1 MGFDINDVQQ
11 ARHLAQQ
18 SGWYILSGTRG
29 DSECKN
35 LGIKPGEYMLKTIHE
50 PYSSYKNLKRTES
63 LNASSWDE
71 LKKIYNYRCA
81 TCGSKEGENN
91 FLYPASIT
99 TLQKGHKD
107 PSLPLTI
114 DNTIPPCQG
123 FSTLGKRF
131 IDDPR
136 NKLFKEYV
144 RLVDEIRPKFF
155 IMENVSGILTM
166 ENGQVLKSILNS
178 FSEIGYRVEYRI
190 LNAAEY
196 GVPQQRERVIFIGT
210 RTNVIIKYPEKKY
223 SLTNESGYKKALTLW
238 DAIGDLPQSD
248 EEEVVEYLK
257 APMND
262 YQKMMRDGSKAI
274 SNHKPQIHN
283 NKAKNMMKYIPMGKS
298 AWDVKDK
305 IPKEYM
311 PTSGYGNT
319 YARLDANQPG
329 MTITRN
335 FACISSSRCIH
346 PYLNRGLTEREA
358 ARIQSYPDSYIFKG
372 TKSDIHLQI
381 GNSVPPVLAS
391 EIATS
396 VIEMLNDPN
405 I

>member
-1 MGFDINDVQQ
+1 MKKYNCIELFAGSGGLGTGFINSGFNIISANDI
-11 ARHLAQQ
+11 
-18 SGWYILSGTRG
+18 W
-29 DSECKN
+29 E
-35 LGIKPGEYMLKTIHE
+35 
-50 PYSSYKNLKRTES
+50 
-63 LNASSWDE
+63 
-71 LKKIYNYRCA
+71 
-81 TCGSKEGENN
+81 
-91 FLYPASIT
+91 PASKTYKTNHPNVKYIVKDIAD
-99 TLQKGHKD
+99 LKGSELLEGTGFTNND
-107 PSLPLTI
+107 I
-114 DNTIPPCQG
+114 DVIIGGPPCQG

-223 SLTNESGYKKALTLW
+223 SLTNEFGYKKALTLW

-248 EEEVVEYLK
+248 EEEIVEYIK

-262 YQKMMRDGSKAI
+262 YQKVMREGSKTI

-346 PYLNRGLTEREA
+346 PYLNRGLTAREA

-391 EIATS
+391 EIAKS